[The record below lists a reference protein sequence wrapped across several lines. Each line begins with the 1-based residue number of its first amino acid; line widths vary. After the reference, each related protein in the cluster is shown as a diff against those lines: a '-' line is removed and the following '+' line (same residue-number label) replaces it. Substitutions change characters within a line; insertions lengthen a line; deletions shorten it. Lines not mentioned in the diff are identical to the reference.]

1 MYILIL
7 MKKLFSK
14 FQVLGPSILWA
25 SAAIGVSHIVQ
36 STRAGAN
43 FGIIMLYAV
52 ILANFIKYPFFEFS
66 TRYTVVKNETVL
78 DGYKKIGSWAL
89 YLFAG
94 LTILTMFTIQAGVT
108 RVTAAILKNW
118 LNLDINYIYCSSII
132 LLLCLSVIV
141 FMKRNL
147 FDSFVK
153 ILVLILIFSTL
164 LSLFM
169 TFDIN
174 KTIAPSFV
182 EPEILSY
189 AGITF
194 IIALIGWMPSPI
206 DLSAWSSI
214 WIMEKKKRGFNIS
227 YLDNKFD
234 FNFSY
239 IWTSILACAFVI
251 LGANVFYGSGV
262 DFGSSSSAFV
272 NQLIKLYSSLGT
284 WAKNIILL
292 TAFSTMFSTTLT
304 CLDAFPK
311 VLKKCYQ
318 LSINE
323 NTKRLEPMFL
333 SFVTI
338 GTIITII
345 FLGSHMRFLVDL
357 ATILSFMTAPFLAI
371 LNYKLIY
378 NVDFPE
384 KYRPSP
390 YIKSLAIFGITFLIL
405 FSFIFILNIL
415 GLLF

>member
-1 MYILIL
+1 M
-7 MKKLFSK
+7 
-14 FQVLGPSILWA
+14 
-25 SAAIGVSHIVQ
+25 
-36 STRAGAN
+36 
-43 FGIIMLYAV
+43 
-52 ILANFIKYPFFEFS
+52 
-66 TRYTVVKNETVL
+66 VKNETVL

-169 TFDIN
+169 TFDN

-214 WIMEKKKRGFNIS
+214 WIMERRKKRIQ
-227 YLDNKFD
+227 YL
-234 FNFSY
+234 
-239 IWTSILACAFVI
+239 
-251 LGANVFYGSGV
+251 
-262 DFGSSSSAFV
+262 
-272 NQLIKLYSSLGT
+272 
-284 WAKNIILL
+284 
-292 TAFSTMFSTTLT
+292 
-304 CLDAFPK
+304 
-311 VLKKCYQ
+311 
-318 LSINE
+318 
-323 NTKRLEPMFL
+323 
-333 SFVTI
+333 
-338 GTIITII
+338 I
-345 FLGSHMRFLVDL
+345 FRQ
-357 ATILSFMTAPFLAI
+357 
-371 LNYKLIY
+371 
-378 NVDFPE
+378 
-384 KYRPSP
+384 
-390 YIKSLAIFGITFLIL
+390 
-405 FSFIFILNIL
+405 
-415 GLLF
+415 

>member
-1 MYILIL
+1 
-7 MKKLFSK
+7 
-14 FQVLGPSILWA
+14 
-25 SAAIGVSHIVQ
+25 
-36 STRAGAN
+36 
-43 FGIIMLYAV
+43 
-52 ILANFIKYPFFEFS
+52 
-66 TRYTVVKNETVL
+66 
-78 DGYKKIGSWAL
+78 
-89 YLFAG
+89 
-94 LTILTMFTIQAGVT
+94 
-108 RVTAAILKNW
+108 
-118 LNLDINYIYCSSII
+118 
-132 LLLCLSVIV
+132 
-141 FMKRNL
+141 
-147 FDSFVK
+147 
-153 ILVLILIFSTL
+153 
-164 LSLFM
+164 
-169 TFDIN
+169 
-174 KTIAPSFV
+174 
-182 EPEILSY
+182 
-189 AGITF
+189 
-194 IIALIGWMPSPI
+194 MPSPI

-272 NQLIKLYSSLGT
+272 DQLIKLYSSLGT

-357 ATILSFMTAPFLAI
+357 ATLLSFMTAPFLAI